1 MAIAIQQ
8 EQMGT
13 LRILGLS
20 GRLDTETAVDVELAL
35 QDLLAAGERHFLL
48 DLGAIGYVSSAG
60 LRVLLG
66 LAKQLDGG
74 KGTLK
79 LCGLNAT
86 VKQVFE
92 VAGFSK
98 LFTIMPDRAA
108 ALKMLPPSMTQSF
121 KAAQPP
127 APQAELTLGQ
137 RVAMLIGA
145 STKAST
151 PHPQAAELAR
161 LAAELLGVKHTA
173 PAVSAAAPA
182 APPRGATAA
191 KRSSAVKA
199 TPAAKA
205 SGDGAPTPGLF
216 GKLRG
221 LFGGKK

>member
-35 QDLLAAGERHFLL
+35 QDLLAAGERHFLV
-48 DLGAIGYVSSAG
+48 DLGGIGYVSSAG

-79 LCGLNAT
+79 LCGLNPA

-98 LFTIMPDRAA
+98 LFTIMADRAT
-108 ALKMLPPSMTQSF
+108 ALKTLPPSMTQSF
-121 KAAQPP
+121 KAAQAP
-127 APQAELTLGQ
+127 APKPELTLGQ

-145 STKAST
+145 SGKVLP
-151 PHPQAAELAR
+151 PHPQGAEIAR
-161 LAAELLGVKHTA
+161 VAAELLGVKPATA
-173 PAVSAAAPA
+173 PAVAPPVSAPRA
-182 APPRGATAA
+182 APPA
-191 KRSSAVKA
+191 KSA
-199 TPAAKA
+199 PAAKA
-205 SGDGAPTPGLF
+205 SEAPAAAPKQGLF

-221 LFGGKK
+221 MFGGKPN